1 MRVIG
6 LTGGIASGKSAAAD
20 HFAMLGVAVIDADLI
35 ARELVEPGKPAL
47 DKISQRFG
55 KSILGNNGELNRAAL
70 REIIFNDEQARHALE
85 SIMHPLIRATITE
98 RIAALDDCYCIV
110 VIPLLAESEDNWEI
124 LDHKLVIDCPES
136 LQLERLQQR
145 DHLDLDQAMHIIN
158 AQASR
163 EQRKAIA
170 DDIIDNS
177 HDLAHLKSAVEQL
190 HEKYLIDCRR
200 GSRA

>member
-20 HFAMLGVAVIDADLI
+20 HFATLGVPVIDADRI
-35 ARELVEPGKPAL
+35 ARKLVEPGTPAL
-47 DKISQRFG
+47 EDICQRFG
-55 KSILGNNGELNRAAL
+55 KSILLENGALDRAAL
-70 REIIFNDEQARHALE
+70 REIIFNDPQARHDLE
-85 SIMHPLIRATITE
+85 TILHPLIRNAITE
-98 RIAALDDCYCIV
+98 HIAELDDCYCIV
-110 VIPLLAESEDNWEI
+110 VIPLLAESGNWEI

-145 DHLDLDQAMHIIN
+145 DQLDLGQAKRILN

-177 HDLAHLKSAVEQL
+177 HDLAYLQSAVEKL
-190 HEKYLIDCRR
+190 HAKYLLDCQQEP
-200 GSRA
+200 

>member
-20 HFAMLGVAVIDADLI
+20 HFATLGVPVIDADRI
-35 ARELVEPGKPAL
+35 ARKLVEPGTPAL
-47 DKISQRFG
+47 EDICQRFG
-55 KSILGNNGELNRAAL
+55 KSILLENGELDRAAL
-70 REIIFNDEQARHALE
+70 REIIFNDPQARHDLE
-85 SIMHPLIRATITE
+85 AILHPLIRNAITE
-98 RIAALDDCYCIV
+98 HIAKLDDCYCIV
-110 VIPLLAESEDNWEI
+110 VIPLLAESGNWEI

-145 DHLDLDQAMHIIN
+145 DQLDLEQAKRILD

-177 HDLAHLKSAVEQL
+177 HDLAYLQSAVEKL
-190 HEKYLIDCRR
+190 HAKYLLDCQQEP
-200 GSRA
+200 

>member
-1 MRVIG
+1 MRIIG

-20 HFAMLGVAVIDADLI
+20 HFAALGVPVIDADRI

-47 DKISQRFG
+47 KKICQRFG
-55 KSILGNNGELNRAAL
+55 NSILLENGELDRATM
-70 REIIFNDEQARHALE
+70 REIIFIDAQARQDLE
-85 SIMHPLIRATITE
+85 AILHPLIRDVITE

-110 VIPLLAESEDNWEI
+110 VIPLLTESGNWGI
-124 LDHKLVIDCPES
+124 LDHRLVIDCPES

-145 DHLDLDQAMHIIN
+145 DQLDLEQAKRILD

-177 HDLAHLKSAVEQL
+177 HDLAYLESAVEKL
-190 HEKYLIDCRR
+190 HAKYLLDCQPDP
-200 GSRA
+200 

>member
-6 LTGGIASGKSAAAD
+6 LTGGIASGKSAAAE
-20 HFAMLGVAVIDADLI
+20 HFASLGVPVIDADRI

-47 DKISQRFG
+47 ATIRERFG
-55 KSILGNNGELNRAAL
+55 NSILLENGELNRSAL
-70 REIIFNDEQARHALE
+70 REIIFKDARARHDLE
-85 SIMHPLIRATITE
+85 AILHPLIRQTIRQ

-110 VIPLLAESEDNWEI
+110 VIPLLAESGNREMLNRV
-124 LDHKLVIDCPES
+124 LVIDCPES

-145 DHLDLDQAMHIIN
+145 DDLDPEQAKRILA
-158 AQASR
+158 AQADR

-177 HDLAHLKSAVEQL
+177 HDLAHLQHAVEQL
-190 HEKYLIDCRR
+190 HAKYLGDCQP
-200 GSRA
+200 AP

>member
-20 HFAMLGVAVIDADLI
+20 HFATLGVPVIDADLI

-47 DKISQRFG
+47 KKITQHFGGNVLDK
-55 KSILGNNGELNRAAL
+55 NNELNRAAL
-70 REIIFNDEQARHALE
+70 REIIFSDEQARHKLE
-85 SIMHPLIRATITE
+85 AILHPLIRAAIIE
-98 RIAALDDCYCIV
+98 RVAMLDDCYCIV
-110 VIPLLAESEDNWEI
+110 VIPLLAESEENWEI

-136 LQLERLQQR
+136 IQLQRLQHR
-145 DHLDLDQAMHIIN
+145 DQLDLQQATSILN

-163 EQRKAIA
+163 EQRRAIA

-177 HDLAHLKSAVEQL
+177 HDLAHLKNAVEQL
-190 HEKYLIDCRR
+190 HKKYLIDCQQ
-200 GSRA
+200 GS

>member
-6 LTGGIASGKSAAAD
+6 LTGGIASGKSAAAE
-20 HFAMLGVAVIDADLI
+20 HFATLGVPVIDADQI

-47 DKISQRFG
+47 ERICERFG
-55 KSILGNNGELNRAAL
+55 KTILLDNGDLNRPAL
-70 REIIFNDEQARHALE
+70 REIIFKDARARHDLE
-85 SIMHPLIRATITE
+85 AILHPLIRETIIQ
-98 RIAALDDCYCIV
+98 RIDELDAPYCVV
-110 VIPLLAESEDNWEI
+110 VIPLLAESEDWAM
-124 LDHKLVIDCPES
+124 LDRRLVIDCPED

-145 DHLDLDQAMHIIN
+145 DRLDPEQANRILA

-177 HDLAHLKSAVEQL
+177 HDLAHLQRAVEQL
-190 HEKYLIDCRR
+190 HEKYLGDCQPT
-200 GSRA
+200 S